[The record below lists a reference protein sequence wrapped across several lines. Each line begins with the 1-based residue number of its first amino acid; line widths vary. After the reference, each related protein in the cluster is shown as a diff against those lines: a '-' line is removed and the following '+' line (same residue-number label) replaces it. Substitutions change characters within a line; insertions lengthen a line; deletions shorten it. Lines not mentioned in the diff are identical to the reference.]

1 MKRLQF
7 NKKFRHVHSPREYPV
22 IGSSFSLKLKQSSDF
37 IELTREIGSKPL
49 NKFTTFGNSVFV
61 INDPNVIQKVL
72 LSPVFHKRS
81 DTLRFFE
88 LENALFSSKYE
99 NWKPIRKPM
108 NVAFTR
114 KRVSQMLPKINKHI
128 NVLCEKFDPLIKT
141 GEFNVFKVIAYSE
154 IDLIFGKSCDL
165 TRISV
170 FLKIFLKLD
179 AILDVEFKSDEK
191 LLKSLQVA
199 TDTIGKRF
207 LNPIYYPEII
217 YRCSSLYKNLQK
229 THNLAYDIFQE
240 YIRPVFNVIRNDI
253 DNGINSK
260 CSARNL
266 LDELCEIVKFRR
278 LLTYEEIEENVKT
291 IIVAVG

>member
-1 MKRLQF
+1 M
-7 NKKFRHVHSPREYPV
+7 
-22 IGSSFSLKLKQSSDF
+22 
-37 IELTREIGSKPL
+37 
-49 NKFTTFGNSVFV
+49 
-61 INDPNVIQKVL
+61 
-72 LSPVFHKRS
+72 
-81 DTLRFFE
+81 
-88 LENALFSSKYE
+88 
-99 NWKPIRKPM
+99 
-108 NVAFTR
+108 
-114 KRVSQMLPKINKHI
+114 
-128 NVLCEKFDPLIKT
+128 
-141 GEFNVFKVIAYSE
+141 
-154 IDLIFGKSCDL
+154 
-165 TRISV
+165 
-170 FLKIFLKLD
+170 KIFLKLD

-229 THNLAYDIFQE
+229 THNLAYGIFQE
-240 YIRPVFNVIRNDI
+240 YIRPVFNVIRDDI
-253 DNGINSK
+253 DNGLNSK